1 MGGGGGRV
9 RAWDLEKRGA
19 PTPMSGGKERFG
31 ILQGFLPQGP
41 GEVGKSCT
49 RTWEPTSWRAQSR
62 AKGGRGVM
70 MMGCLYMGE
79 GHH

>member
-1 MGGGGGRV
+1 MEVAAECVPGIWRNVGHQHQCQ
-9 RAWDLEKRGA
+9 E
-19 PTPMSGGKERFG
+19 GKERFG